1 VSFVRPGAA
10 ALLARHAELLVAA
23 GVVAAGLWLARHGGP
38 LFGLLG
44 GGLAAVGAGLG
55 WIALARRRFA
65 PSGAGPGL
73 VEVVEGEVRY
83 LGPGYGGTAALADL
97 VEIRLLERRG
107 RRVWRLAPEGA
118 PPLYIP
124 LEALGAEALF
134 DLFATLPGLGAGR
147 LVEALARPGTP
158 DRLVWHRGAGPP
170 LPPR

>member
-1 VSFVRPGAA
+1 MSFIRPGASA
-10 ALLARHAELLVAA
+10 FLARHAELLVAA
-23 GVVAAGLWLARHGGP
+23 GAVAAGLWLAGRGGP

-44 GGLAAVGAGLG
+44 GGVSATGAGLG

-65 PSGAGPGL
+65 PPGAGPGL

-97 VEIRLLERRG
+97 VEVRLLERRG
-107 RRVWRLAPEGA
+107 RRVWRLALEGA

-147 LVEALARPGTP
+147 LIEALARPATP
-158 DRLVWHRGAGPP
+158 DRLVWRRAAPP
-170 LPPR
+170 ALPPR